1 MSGRELERV
10 VRAERPF
17 NAGTPLAALADPQ
30 VPTDLFYVRSHF
42 DVPEIDPAAWR
53 LTVGGAVERPLEL
66 SLAELREL
74 PRRELAVTLECAGN
88 GRTRM
93 RPVPGGTPWDLD
105 AVSTGR
111 FAGASLAHVLE
122 RSGVAA
128 SAVEI
133 LFVGADRG
141 EVAPGR
147 SEAFERS
154 LPVAD
159 ALDPDT
165 ILAWEMNGGPLPPD
179 HGFPVRVVV
188 PRWYGVASVKWL
200 TRIDA
205 IETPFEGFYQAEDYI
220 YIGDPVEPDRAPVT
234 TMRVRAAIARPAD
247 NEVVAAGPIEVAGTA
262 WSGAGPIE
270 RVELSG
276 DGGRTWTP
284 VELGAPA
291 GPRAAVPWRGRW
303 TPPGPGRHQ
312 ILARATDVSG
322 ATQPLEPVWN
332 AQGYGNNGVQRVAV
346 EVA

>member
-1 MSGRELERV
+1 MSDLVRV

-17 NAGTPLAALADPQ
+17 NAGTPMAALADPT
-30 VPTDLFYVRSHF
+30 VPPDLFYVRSHF
-42 DVPEIDPAAWR
+42 DVPEIDPEAWR
-53 LTVGGAVERPLEL
+53 LEVGGAVERPLAL
-66 SLAELREL
+66 SLADLREL
-74 PRRELAVTLECAGN
+74 PRREVAVTLECAGN

-111 FAGASLAHVLE
+111 FAGASLAHVLD
-122 RSGVAA
+122 RAGVAD

-133 LFVGADRG
+133 LFTGADRG

-147 SEAFERS
+147 TAAFERS

-159 ALDPDT
+159 ARAPDT
-165 ILAWEMNGGPLPPD
+165 ILAWEMNGAPLPAH
-179 HGFPVRVVV
+179 HGRPVRVIV

-200 TRIDA
+200 ARIEA
-205 IETPFEGFYQAEDYI
+205 IETPFDGFYQAQDYI
-220 YIGDPVEPDRAPVT
+220 YIGDPSVPDRAPVT
-234 TMRVRAAIARPAD
+234 TMRVRSVIARPAD
-247 NEVVAAGPIEVAGTA
+247 DDVVAAGPIEVAGTA
-262 WSGAGPIE
+262 WSGDAPVE
-270 RVELSG
+270 RVEISG
-276 DGGRTWTP
+276 DGGWTWTP
-284 VELGAPA
+284 AELGEPA
-291 GPRAAVPWRGRW
+291 GPHAAVPWRGRW

-312 ILARATDVSG
+312 ILARATDGSG